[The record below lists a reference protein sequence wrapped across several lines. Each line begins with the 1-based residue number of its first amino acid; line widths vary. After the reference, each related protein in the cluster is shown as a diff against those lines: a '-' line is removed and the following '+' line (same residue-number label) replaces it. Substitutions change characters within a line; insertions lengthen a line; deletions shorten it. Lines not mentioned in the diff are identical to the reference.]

1 MKNIYIVYPFFPV
14 PPQKP
19 VIKDINNIQLSGN
32 EIGPLEVGE
41 DLTVICE
48 VAGGM

>member
-1 MKNIYIVYPFFPV
+1 MKNIYIVQPFFPV

-48 VAGGM
+48 VAGGR